1 MISPPDSPHQL
12 LQTGSQSSNA
22 QSITTISLT
31 QSCFGCHVSPFL
43 LASPAPFSPAPKCNV
58 LNPSNMS
65 ALTSDWLTGQ
75 EIRAAWHPLLFFL
88 YDVSV
93 YDERRDK
100 LLKPSAGGSRVIP
113 PDKQTSL
120 CLCVPQSN
128 TNKANIDDTKWHR
141 SYADLCRSM
150 WLHCGLL
157 DKQAAFYSPMHV
169 RWCAALCWE
178 MREARQHR
186 TRGRLRGERGLQP
199 SRHSAWMLS
208 SDYVSMHTCK
218 TSTMLKHT
226 VHLIYS
232 F

>member
-1 MISPPDSPHQL
+1 MCSNRVFKHYTCMISPPDSPHQL
-12 LQTGSQSSNA
+12 LQTGSQSCNA
-22 QSITTISLT
+22 QSITTISLI

-43 LASPAPFSPAPKCNV
+43 LASPAGFSPAPECNV

-65 ALTSDWLTGQ
+65 ALPSDRCPDMESRLCDT
-75 EIRAAWHPLLFFL
+75 RFVFL
-88 YDVSV
+88 YDFSV

-120 CLCVPQSN
+120 CRCVPQSN
-128 TNKANIDDTKWHR
+128 TNKANIDDTKWHC

-169 RWCAALCWE
+169 R
-178 MREARQHR
+178 
-186 TRGRLRGERGLQP
+186 
-199 SRHSAWMLS
+199 
-208 SDYVSMHTCK
+208 
-218 TSTMLKHT
+218 
-226 VHLIYS
+226 
-232 F
+232 